1 MTEYAEKILNSF
13 RKWTALNFDDSR
25 IRFIFNQLAL
35 SMRKN
40 CHECQADRLRC
51 TFDPL
56 CEDRRWLS
64 LLIEIGAPRTY
75 WPTFCFS
82 RRKEEIKLF
91 LLKRSIPTP
100 MVDAKFPIKDLLSI
114 FLKKLRKKKEELS
127 ELDLETS
134 INLLMDVLK
143 EKWKNIDYFSISKDK
158 RVVLLDKHSV
168 VLIFDLK
175 RGIVTI
181 NSKKTGFDN
190 DYEFIEFI
198 KKMLEL
204 HELEYRLINP
214 YESMYY
220 VYIYLKNFSRDE
232 INLDT
237 FKKFPNIKFITSKN
251 SLTAVYAITPS
262 DLNPFLKSFDIDH
275 FLELIKLIVRK
286 E

>member
-1 MTEYAEKILNSF
+1 
-13 RKWTALNFDDSR
+13 
-25 IRFIFNQLAL
+25 
-35 SMRKN
+35 
-40 CHECQADRLRC
+40 
-51 TFDPL
+51 
-56 CEDRRWLS
+56 
-64 LLIEIGAPRTY
+64 
-75 WPTFCFS
+75 
-82 RRKEEIKLF
+82 
-91 LLKRSIPTP
+91 